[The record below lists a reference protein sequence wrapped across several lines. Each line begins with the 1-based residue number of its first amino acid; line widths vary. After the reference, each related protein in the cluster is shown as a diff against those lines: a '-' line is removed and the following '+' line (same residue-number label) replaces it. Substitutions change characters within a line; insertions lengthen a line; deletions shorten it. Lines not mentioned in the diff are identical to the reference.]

1 MPPGGFEPPP
11 LPPEGSALSPE
22 LWGPRGVNNR
32 SRSGGW
38 SWTARVAPWTCRRH
52 GREARCGPA
61 TGLPSAR
68 CERRD
73 PVRGSVF
80 RAVHQARTTHATSHQ
95 MADTAPCERREP
107 ARGPVLRAALHARTA
122 RATSHR
128 TADAARCVAAIGRE
142 ARCGPATGLPAARC
156 VRRDPVPGSVFRAAL
171 QARTARATSHQMADP
186 APCERRD
193 PVRGSAFRA
202 ALQART
208 TCATS
213 HRTAD
218 AARCVAAAGR
228 EARCG
233 PATGLPSAR
242 CERRDPVRGSV
253 FRAALHARTARATSH
268 RTADA
273 ARCRREG
280 VSPRASPSP
289 TRTAAARPAP
299 HRRRAAPHPA
309 R

>member
-61 TGLPSAR
+61 TDLPSAR
-68 CERRD
+68 
-73 PVRGSVF
+73 
-80 RAVHQARTTHATSHQ
+80 
-95 MADTAPCERREP
+95 
-107 ARGPVLRAALHARTA
+107 
-122 RATSHR
+122 
-128 TADAARCVAAIGRE
+128 
-142 ARCGPATGLPAARC
+142 
-156 VRRDPVPGSVFRAAL
+156 
-171 QARTARATSHQMADP
+171 
-186 APCERRD
+186 CERRD

-208 TCATS
+208 THATS

-218 AARCVAAAGR
+218 TARCAAAAGR

-233 PATGLPSAR
+233 PATAVPSVPG
-242 CERRDPVRGSV
+242 ERRDPVRGSA
-253 FRAALHARTARATSH
+253 FRAALQARTTHGSSHQMAERHRASVAIRCEVSCSVRRCKRAPRTQPRTGWWTRHRAWPPPAGRCGAGPPRTSRPHGASVAIPCEVPCSVRRCKRAPRAQPRTRRRTGTVPARPRQPAGVAVADADGCSAARTASTTGCAPPGSVNSV
-268 RTADA
+268 DCA
-273 ARCRREG
+273 AIQYG
-280 VSPRASPSP
+280 SAKAS
-289 TRTAAARPAP
+289 ARPTSP
-299 HRRRAAPHPA
+299 LRAK
-309 R
+309 